1 MQKEIYL
8 KCKDYTVSGE
18 QFQLLYDKEQDMLIT
33 HPAPATSDLGKYYE
47 SEEYIS
53 HTDSKQSFFDKIYQL
68 VKAYTISKKV
78 KMIRG
83 FCDPKESEISIL
95 DVGCGTGDFM
105 VACKKSG
112 FQVCGIEPS
121 KKAKEIVTSKI
132 KADLFDDLSDLNS
145 QKFDVI
151 TMWHVLEHI
160 PNLKDYISK
169 LKSLLKPNGTL
180 IIAVPN
186 FKSYDANYYKEFW
199 AAYDVPRHLSHF
211 SKKTISKLFL
221 KEKMEVVKIL
231 PMKFDSYYVS
241 LLSEKYK
248 TGSSNFLKAIYIGF
262 ISNLK
267 AIQSKEHSS
276 LIYII
281 KKSN

>member
-8 KCKDYTVSGE
+8 TCKDHTVSGE
-18 QFQLLYDKEQDMLIT
+18 TFQLLYEKELDMLIT
-33 HPAPATSDLGKYYE
+33 HPAPVTSDLGKYYE
-47 SEEYIS
+47 SEDYIS
-53 HTDSKQSFFDKIYQL
+53 HTDSKLSFFDRIYQL
-68 VKAYTISKKV
+68 VKVYTVSKKV
-78 KMIRG
+78 KMLRG
-83 FCDPKESEISIL
+83 FCDPKESEKSIL
-95 DVGCGTGDFM
+95 DIGCGTGDFL

-132 KADLFDDLSDLNS
+132 QADLFDDISDLNT

-151 TMWHVLEHI
+151 TMWHVLEHV
-160 PNLKDYISK
+160 PNLKDYISI
-169 LKSLLKPNGTL
+169 LKTLLKPNGTL

-211 SKKTISKLFL
+211 SKKAISKLFL

-248 TGSSNFLKAIYIGF
+248 TGSANFLKAIYIGF
-262 ISNLK
+262 VSNLK
-267 AIQSKEHSS
+267 AIQSKEYSS
-276 LIYII
+276 LNYVI
-281 KKSN
+281 KKSK

>member
-8 KCKDYTVSGE
+8 ACKDHTVSGE
-18 QFQLLYDKEQDMLIT
+18 TFQLLYESELDMLIT
-33 HPAPATSDLGKYYE
+33 YPAPAISDLGTYYE
-47 SEEYIS
+47 SEDYIS
-53 HTDSKQSFFDKIYQL
+53 HTDSNQSFFDTIYQF
-68 VKAYTISKKV
+68 VKTYTISKKV
-78 KMIRG
+78 KMLRG
-83 FCDPKESEISIL
+83 FCDPKESEKSIL
-95 DVGCGTGDFM
+95 DIGCGTGDFM
-105 VACKKSG
+105 VACKKRG

-132 KADLFDDLSDLNS
+132 EAELFDDISDLNS
-145 QKFDVI
+145 QNYDVI
-151 TMWHVLEHI
+151 TMWHVLEHV
-160 PNLKDYISK
+160 PNLKEYISK
-169 LKSLLKPNGTL
+169 LKTLLKPNGTL

-186 FKSYDANYYKEFW
+186 FKSYDAKYYKEFW

-221 KEKMEVVKIL
+221 KEQMEVVKTI

-248 TGSSNFLKAIYIGF
+248 TGKTNFLKATYIGF

-267 AIQSKEHSS
+267 AIKSKEYSS
-276 LIYII
+276 LIYIL
-281 KKSN
+281 KKSK